1 MKFTAYDFAVYGG
14 LDGVLEQ
21 LSADT
26 IVDEKGNAF
35 YIAKVRTDK
44 TYVGN
49 DRMPILPGMIA
60 EVHILT
66 GKRTVLQ
73 YLLKPVLRARENAFT
88 ER

>member
-14 LDGVLEQ
+14 LEGQLEQ
-21 LSADT
+21 ISADT

-35 YIAKVRTDK
+35 YIAKVRTEQAF
-44 TYVGN
+44 VGE
-49 DRMPILPGMIA
+49 DHRPILPGMIA

-73 YLLKPVLRARENAFT
+73 YLLKPILRARENAFT